1 MLKYWF
7 LISLIALITLQ
18 SVIAMAD
25 GHQVHQSGASRFDV
39 SLDQQDDSD
48 YENSRLE
55 KFDRLSPSDP
65 HDCDHYCHC
74 HGVACAAV
82 VSNYVHNILAAPML
96 AVVGYE
102 LFFPTD
108 PPFSPFRPPIA

>member
-1 MLKYWF
+1 MLKHW
-7 LISLIALITLQ
+7 LSISLIALVALQ

-25 GHQVHQSGASRFDV
+25 DHQVHQSGASRFEV
-39 SLDQQDDSD
+39 GLDQQDDSD
-48 YENSRLE
+48 YENSGLE

-102 LFFPTD
+102 LFFPPD
-108 PPFSPFRPPIA
+108 PPFSPFRPPMA